1 MVDDRNL
8 VDEVIETERRW
19 ARAHLELD
27 LAAIAE
33 ILSDEYRQIR
43 LDGSVGSKADLLD
56 SYGSGERM
64 WQIAESSGHEVW
76 IRGDTAILRGSWRGK
91 GVNAGESFDYMAR
104 FLAIYVRE
112 DGDWKLWLEFN
123 IPIETGLM

>member
-64 WQIAESSGHEVW
+64 WQMAESSGNA
-76 IRGDTAILRGSWRGK
+76 TANEENEGYG
-91 GVNAGESFDYMAR
+91 
-104 FLAIYVRE
+104 
-112 DGDWKLWLEFN
+112 
-123 IPIETGLM
+123 